1 MLLCPTELVQQC
13 TSLYIHVR
21 IHFKYGNS
29 PTSGVDTKGTSG
41 GAGRA
46 TVTLLKENNGY
57 WLPLRNVTCAH
68 QPTLFITG
76 TGKHY

>member
-1 MLLCPTELVQQC
+1 MLLCPTELVQC

-29 PTSGVDTKGTSG
+29 LTSGVDTKGTSG

-57 WLPLRNVTCAH
+57 WLPLRNVTCAQ

-76 TGKHY
+76 TGKHC